1 VAAQSADQ
9 TADLAGEQATDPG
22 PTDPESSD
30 TVAPDPEPT
39 ASTPAD
45 PEYSPHD
52 TSDFT
57 PLFAETRA
65 ARERGS
71 SAATATSADEAGAS
85 AAVGAGA
92 DARTDAEDG
101 EATTSTAIPVVPA
114 AAGSSTS
121 STSPARDLPDT
132 WSSSAPQD
140 APHRRGAGT
149 HIWVLLVS
157 LVLVPVAWYLLADGG
172 ARLTAGTNTSWVT
185 GDIELAHVGELAA
198 GAVLAVLATVLG
210 AAWVAVPGPL
220 SDLIS
225 PVLDGLRDLAGV
237 GSVGENMADH
247 LIADGTSG
255 RLLLYGLALLAIA
268 ITVGG
273 ARRSGRAEGEFDAE
287 ERRATSSRV

>member
-1 VAAQSADQ
+1 
-9 TADLAGEQATDPG
+9 
-22 PTDPESSD
+22 
-30 TVAPDPEPT
+30 
-39 ASTPAD
+39 
-45 PEYSPHD
+45 
-52 TSDFT
+52 
-57 PLFAETRA
+57 
-65 ARERGS
+65 
-71 SAATATSADEAGAS
+71 ATSADEAGAS

-92 DARTDAEDG
+92 DARTDANTDDG

-114 AAGSSTS
+114 AAGSSTGS
-121 STSPARDLPDT
+121 STSSTTSTSPARDLPDT

-157 LVLVPVAWYLLADGG
+157 LVLIPVAWYLLTDAG

-198 GAVLAVLATVLG
+198 GAVLVFLAILLVRVSASGAWLWGAIATVLG

-220 SDLIS
+220 ADLIT
-225 PVLDGLRDLAGV
+225 PVLDGMRDLAGV
-237 GSVGENMADH
+237 GSIGENMADH
-247 LIADGTSG
+247 LIVDGTSG

-268 ITVGG
+268 LTVGG

-287 ERRATSSRV
+287 ERRATASRV